1 MMNPLVP
8 WYTIDSGKIL
18 TIYTKTPMNEE
29 LELYLSMANES
40 MAQTIDFL
48 EKTLSRIRAG
58 KASVHILDG
67 IRVDYYGAQMSLEK
81 VSNLSTPDPKTI
93 AIQPWEKNMI
103 KEIEKAIMASDVGI
117 TPVNNGEI
125 IHLSIPPLT
134 EERRHQLT
142 RQIKHEGEEAKI
154 SIRNTRRDTIDA
166 IKKLVKEGLS
176 EDLGKD
182 NEAEIQKTHDKFIK
196 IIDEMVAVKEK
207 EIMTV

>member
-1 MMNPLVP
+1 
-8 WYTIDSGKIL
+8 
-18 TIYTKTPMNEE
+18 MNEE
-29 LELYLSMANES
+29 LELYLSMANEN

-58 KASVHILDG
+58 KASVRILDG
-67 IRVDYYGAQMSLEK
+67 IRVDYYGTQMSLDK

-117 TPVNNGEI
+117 TPVNNGEVI
-125 IHLSIPPLT
+125 RLAVPPLT
-134 EERRHQLT
+134 EERRRQLSK
-142 RQIKHEGEEAKI
+142 QVKHEGEEAKI

-176 EDLGKD
+176 EDIGKD
-182 NEAEIQKTHDKFIK
+182 AESDIQKTHDKFIK
-196 IIDEMVAVKEK
+196 SIDEMVALKEK

>member
-1 MMNPLVP
+1 
-8 WYTIDSGKIL
+8 
-18 TIYTKTPMNEE
+18 MNEE
-29 LELYLSMANES
+29 LELYLSMADEN

-58 KASVHILDG
+58 KANVRLLDG
-67 IRVDYYGAQMSLEK
+67 IRVDYYGTQMSLDK

-125 IHLSIPPLT
+125 IRLAVPPLT
-134 EERRHQLT
+134 EERRRQLT
-142 RQIKHEGEEAKI
+142 KQVKHEGEEAKI
-154 SIRNTRRDTIDA
+154 SIRNTRRDSIDA
-166 IKKLVKEGLS
+166 IKKLVKDGLS

-182 NEAEIQKTHDKFIK
+182 AEAEIQKTHDKFIK
-196 IIDEMVAVKEK
+196 SIDEMVAIKEK